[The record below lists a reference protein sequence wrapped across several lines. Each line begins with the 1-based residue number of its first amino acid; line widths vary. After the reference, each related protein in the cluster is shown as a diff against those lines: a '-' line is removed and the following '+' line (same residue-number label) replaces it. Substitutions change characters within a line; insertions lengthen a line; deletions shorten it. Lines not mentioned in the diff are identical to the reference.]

1 MSVLAAPKLKEKP
14 AFRAISSGR
23 TTLYAAGVLAI
34 ALALAGC
41 IRVLQAGRLP
51 EQGVMLTGAFFAA
64 LLAAVPAVYLVR
76 NRHRAEPATA
86 GLLFLATAATILL
99 AMYLYWVSWYVAFP
113 ADFLIWSEGDFV
125 NDIIKFSVGYP
136 LYSPQVNNDSFH
148 YVPGAQLLT
157 YLLAWLAGKGNSIPA
172 FRAIQVIYT
181 AIAAFIATLCCR
193 RILRMALPEGRIG
206 DARLWNSFWYAAA
219 FLMAT
224 NSIANPFVHNLHGD
238 ALAQLVAITA
248 YYLLLKYGDDRR
260 RGTLIA
266 MVLLIPAAFMIRQ
279 SLLVLAGAFAV
290 FLLFC
295 GPPWKRLILFGAAV
309 AALMALTLGI
319 CYAIWGGPFFYWNF
333 YILGKHGV
341 SPLRSFQHV
350 LDIWPYLAAGLL
362 GGLAMFRGRKFRI
375 LFAAWLAWLAIIG
388 IEAYTSG
395 IAWMLNHIG
404 PGCLIGG
411 VWFLAGLAAVWNRAI
426 ESQSDVLMM
435 HRWLQAGAL
444 SAVAALFF
452 SGLGVVRIPVQPIP
466 GDAYRYVRDIEHAF
480 QGQPANRVLLDAG
493 SWVYLNGRV
502 VMGDRAPGIG
512 ERGYTGTADFSGILS
527 RIAAGRYSKILVR
540 GFHDRDFVYDYFTW
554 AKSSGIRQA
563 LLDHYRETGKIR
575 AAAENPYA
583 RNWAEDPY
591 YFGEITILEPKAG
604 I

>member
-502 VMGDRAPGIG
+502 V
-512 ERGYTGTADFSGILS
+512 
-527 RIAAGRYSKILVR
+527 
-540 GFHDRDFVYDYFTW
+540 
-554 AKSSGIRQA
+554 
-563 LLDHYRETGKIR
+563 
-575 AAAENPYA
+575 
-583 RNWAEDPY
+583 
-591 YFGEITILEPKAG
+591 
-604 I
+604 